1 MKVLVEGGRNQD
13 SHLTRLYGY
22 RDRMP
27 VFGLA
32 YLHDAYRAR
41 GAGAADSSA
50 QIADLRRR
58 MANAI
63 LTEAGSSHV
72 EELSDPYL
80 LYFWN
85 SNVRT
90 TSIVLNSLVKGD
102 VADAPVRQ
110 LVRWMMAARKDGRW
124 GNTQE
129 NALAMEALV
138 AYYRKFEGVVPDFR
152 AVVRLGSEDLV
163 NESFTGRTTTSK
175 TKEVPLSQILARN
188 AAGTVTAA
196 DLRPRGVRDAL
207 LCLASALRAG
217 RDLPRWTRQRNP
229 RCPLVR
235 AVRRERDQAGS
246 DNLQGRRSDSRHAV
260 VRADEGASF
269 RCGYRSASGRPRTRR
284 VVVCDDRG
292 IAGAKSG
299 RSG

>member
-1 MKVLVEGGRNQD
+1 
-13 SHLTRLYGY
+13 
-22 RDRMP
+22 
-27 VFGLA
+27 
-32 YLHDAYRAR
+32 
-41 GAGAADSSA
+41 
-50 QIADLRRR
+50 

-188 AAGTVTAA
+188 AAGTSQPLTFAREGSGTLFYA
-196 DLRPRGVRDAL
+196 SRLRYVPEETFLDGLDNGIRVARSYAPYVEN
-207 LCLASALRAG
+207 A
-217 RDLPRWTRQRNP
+217 T
-229 RCPLVR
+229 
-235 AVRRERDQAGS
+235 QACS
-246 DNLQGRRSDSRHAV
+246 DNLQGRRSDSRHAL

-269 RCGYRSASGRPRTRR
+269 RCGYRSASGGPRACR
-284 VVVCDDRG
+284 VMVCDDRG

-299 RSG
+299 RPG